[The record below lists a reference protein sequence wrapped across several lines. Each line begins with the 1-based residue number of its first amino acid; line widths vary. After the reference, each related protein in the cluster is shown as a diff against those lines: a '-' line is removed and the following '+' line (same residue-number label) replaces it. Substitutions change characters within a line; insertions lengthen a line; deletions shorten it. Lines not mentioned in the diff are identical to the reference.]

1 MRSTTVN
8 HQQLSRS
15 SVDER
20 AAAKGADMDER
31 LVEIIDPTAAR
42 ECKRISLAPRNSPLP
57 HKRIGLLDNSKPN
70 ADKFL
75 DYVGDLLRQRFDGI
89 EIIFRRKM
97 SRTEADCVRDLTEK
111 CDVVVTAFAD

>member
-1 MRSTTVN
+1 MRFATVN
-8 HQQLSRS
+8 QKQFSRS
-15 SVDER
+15 SGDER

-42 ECKRISLAPRNSPLP
+42 ECERISLAPRNSPLH

-75 DYVGDLLRQRFDGI
+75 GYVADLLRRRFDGI
-89 EIIFRRKM
+89 EIIFKRKM
-97 SRTEADCVRDLTEK
+97 SRTEADCIRDLTER